1 MGDPLGNNLSGAGS
15 GFPGGAV
22 TFNLRANGAGKILEG
37 TATFGDSGA
46 IPTLDQIYQAALT
59 VATTSFESGSNV
71 EISVCMNSV
80 EMDLDSGP
88 GKSFIG
94 TWDGSANF
102 ISIGAIEGTWSVD
115 DLNIVAGLSSNCAQ
129 PLEKR
134 QLHTRLGLSSD
145 RNPPSLQ
152 SYQKHR
158 CVSSIS
164 SEPSQGEFLATWCAS
179 AKTGPRP

>member
-22 TFNLRANGAGKILEG
+22 TFNLRANGAGQILEG

-46 IPTLDQIYQAALT
+46 IQTLDQIYQVALT
-59 VATTSFESGSNV
+59 VATTSFESDSNV
-71 EISVCMNSV
+71 EISVFMNSV
-80 EMDLDSGP
+80 EMELDSGP

-94 TWDGSANF
+94 TWDGSDNF
-102 ISIGAIEGTWSVD
+102 ISIGAIDGAWSVD
-115 DLNIVAGLSSNCAQ
+115 ELNIVAGLSSNSAQ

-158 CVSSIS
+158 CV
-164 SEPSQGEFLATWCAS
+164 
-179 AKTGPRP
+179 